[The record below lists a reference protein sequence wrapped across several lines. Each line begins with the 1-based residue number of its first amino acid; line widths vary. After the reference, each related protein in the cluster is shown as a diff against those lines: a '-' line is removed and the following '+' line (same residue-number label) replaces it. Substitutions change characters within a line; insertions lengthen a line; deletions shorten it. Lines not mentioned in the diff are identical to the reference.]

1 MGRDMGLVDNKDITV
16 VVQGAVDREK
26 TPICLQSIRR
36 MLPGAF
42 IILST
47 WEGTDVDGL
56 EYDDVVLSEDPGG
69 FDEFNIPFSPKNNIN
84 RQIVST
90 YQGLLKVKTVYALKL
105 RTDFYLCDDGFK
117 DFFNTYNRECTE
129 YKIFEHKVI
138 CCELYS
144 RNPRYI
150 FSDMKRAYHPSD
162 IFFFG
167 YTN

>member
-1 MGRDMGLVDNKDITV
+1 MGLVDNKDITV

-117 DFFNTYNRECTE
+117 DFFNTYSDT
-129 YKIFEHKVI
+129 KQLPITSF
-138 CCELYS
+138 
-144 RNPRYI
+144 I
-150 FSDMKRAYHPSD
+150 FSSVIKPGLKITGILLITLTTVDSSPIFDSPPS
-162 IFFFG
+162 IM
-167 YTN
+167 

>member
-69 FDEFNIPFSPKNNIN
+69 FDEFNIPFRPRTTLTDRSCRLI
-84 RQIVST
+84 
-90 YQGLLKVKTVYALKL
+90 KV
-105 RTDFYLCDDGFK
+105 F
-117 DFFNTYNRECTE
+117 
-129 YKIFEHKVI
+129 
-138 CCELYS
+138 
-144 RNPRYI
+144 
-150 FSDMKRAYHPSD
+150 
-162 IFFFG
+162 
-167 YTN
+167 